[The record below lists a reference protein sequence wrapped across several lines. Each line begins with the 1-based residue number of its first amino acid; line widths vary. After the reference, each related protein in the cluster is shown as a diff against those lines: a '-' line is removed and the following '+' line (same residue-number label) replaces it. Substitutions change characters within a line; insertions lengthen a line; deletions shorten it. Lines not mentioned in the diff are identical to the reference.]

1 MMTRKQKLALLS
13 LVVVSMPFSAAH
25 AQDARAFMD
34 RANAVYTEHVQCGI
48 DLAVA
53 IPAHQNAPAD
63 KAGRFQEAFTQY
75 MNRLLGVAAATGREQ
90 TEVLTAIR
98 AGVSDYSARLSATGL
113 SDSQRKEMNDA
124 STARTKAC
132 LVSIGYQTS

>member
-1 MMTRKQKLALLS
+1 MTHNIKLALLS
-13 LVVVSMPFSAAH
+13 FLAVGIPVSAAH

-63 KAGRFQEAFTQY
+63 KAARYQEAFTQY

-90 TEVLTAIR
+90 SDVLTAIR
-98 AGVSDYSARLSATGL
+98 AGVTEFSARLGATDL
-113 SDSQRKEMNDA
+113 SESKRKELNDS